1 MEKIRY
7 SLADVR
13 QPSLKPEVKCL
24 EPLRE
29 LVPDEAYL
37 LRERPGSEYAREIN
51 VMSRSVDLDYA
62 ETVEGLLISA
72 KY

>member
-1 MEKIRY
+1 MERIRY

-13 QPSLKPEVKCL
+13 QPSLKPEAKCL

-37 LRERPGSEYAREIN
+37 LRERPGSEYVRESS
-51 VMSRSVDLDYA
+51 VMSRSVDPDYG